1 MNETLQQFCHRIL
14 PIVQAGAEGKDI
26 ESKCLRDADDWGSH
40 EARLFLHDY
49 EYRVAQPKAT
59 PLPITPEMW
68 AMIDLRYEWA
78 YLNQRGHVYF
88 CKQKIKWDGGGWD
101 TFGQAAGHCESPLSI
116 DTTGIIPEL
125 SLTKRPPS
133 ASEAIRKAIADD
145 AKATKKLMGFHD
157 DCADE
162 PRPIFV
168 NGVRVGSLN
177 QFGEVTGG
185 ACDPES
191 TRKEMDRL
199 AEEWGKDSKEQ
210 AANHDNPFT
219 ANKFWDK
226 VKTIMVKD
234 DLSDKY
240 FFLTTRTNTETGET
254 STIKLRA

>member
-68 AMIDLRYEWA
+68 AMIDPKYEWA
-78 YLNQRGHVYF
+78 ILNEKGEKKLTSHKPEWKSTYLGT
-88 CKQKIKWDGGGWD
+88 GWHIGIYAED
-101 TFGQAAGHCESPLSI
+101 VQLPLAI

-125 SLTKRPPS
+125 SLTKRPPN

-145 AKATKKLMGFHD
+145 AKATKKLMGYHD
-157 DCADE
+157 DAKNIVIDGGCDVHVTKVHTKEKSLLEQALDLAE
-162 PRPIFV
+162 QAEALRDRINESEQANTPIFV

-185 ACDPES
+185 SGYDPES

-199 AEEWGKDSKEQ
+199 AE
-210 AANHDNPFT
+210 
-219 ANKFWDK
+219 
-226 VKTIMVKD
+226 
-234 DLSDKY
+234 
-240 FFLTTRTNTETGET
+240 
-254 STIKLRA
+254 